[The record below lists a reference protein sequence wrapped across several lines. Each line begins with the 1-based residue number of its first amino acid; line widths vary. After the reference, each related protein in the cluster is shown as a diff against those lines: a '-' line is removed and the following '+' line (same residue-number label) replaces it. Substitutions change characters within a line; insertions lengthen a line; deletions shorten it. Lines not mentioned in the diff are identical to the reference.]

1 MAKLQLRSAAAEE
14 FARGFRQEQ
23 PASCGSLEA
32 AGDDLLYQQ
41 TARHQSLMSDPEVK
55 RQWKEYSRSVKGME
69 RLSMKA
75 WFDVNYPKGGKG
87 YRKNG

>member
-1 MAKLQLRSAAAEE
+1 MADRENELP
-14 FARGFRQEQ
+14 ARRQ
-23 PASCGSLEA
+23 PRNSLET
-32 AGDDLLYQQ
+32 YQQ